1 MLKKWRTWSTKKL
14 HNRLPTTTQQSNGQ
28 KGKIIQ
34 SKMMTLFILKPT
46 TKMYLQ
52 ARKRRIYFQLKQNAM
67 KFCFAFLT
75 LKQEKTFTFVKY
87 YES

>member
-1 MLKKWRTWSTKKL
+1 
-14 HNRLPTTTQQSNGQ
+14 
-28 KGKIIQ
+28 
-34 SKMMTLFILKPT
+34 
-46 TKMYLQ
+46 MYLQ

-87 YES
+87 YESWFYLTE